1 VLILVL
7 KVESLQFL
15 LEFSAV
21 YTCLLIAFS
30 SLSRRISWVHG
41 QTTLF
46 LLVFHL
52 DYRSLA
58 ASIDVTAHFLKR
70 EDLLAEVTLSKWIR
84 ALYRLMS
91 NQFLLEYSLTT
102 AFTDNT
108 GVIAFPKLM
117 SSQEQFIISE
127 LVLALAVVA
136 LKPNLI

>member
-1 VLILVL
+1 
-7 KVESLQFL
+7 
-15 LEFSAV
+15 
-21 YTCLLIAFS
+21 
-30 SLSRRISWVHG
+30 
-41 QTTLF
+41 